1 MRRTSHSTFP
11 DVLPIVRFIFYSQT
25 LYYGWTSY
33 FIELFFV
40 FTYLLKFFEKATAY
54 AFNMCYVIK
63 TTSVT
68 PFLWPFTLEMH
79 ACAKPAIKFSLSFVK
94 GETHV
99 FDVTGRTLADW
110 FCKHL
115 MDILKQAFS
124 WVSLHFSGGIK
135 VKCIA

>member
-40 FTYLLKFFEKATAY
+40 FTYLLKFFEKAIAY
-54 AFNMCYVIK
+54 AFNLCYVIK

-68 PFLWPFTLEMH
+68 PFL
-79 ACAKPAIKFSLSFVK
+79 
-94 GETHV
+94 
-99 FDVTGRTLADW
+99 
-110 FCKHL
+110 
-115 MDILKQAFS
+115 
-124 WVSLHFSGGIK
+124 
-135 VKCIA
+135 